1 MAPARS
7 DARANRDALLTAASR
22 LFADVGAGVPL
33 DAIARAAGVSIA
45 TLYRH
50 FPNREALVVEVYRSE
65 IDRLGDTDGILRESD
80 TAAEALAVWVRRFID
95 YADTKQV
102 LGEVIHALPD
112 DERPSA
118 RATVTAAITRLLDA
132 GRRDGSLRDDVDADD
147 LLLMFGG
154 VWSLPEDSRRRERV
168 DRLAAFVLEGLRRNA

>member
-1 MAPARS
+1 MSPARS
-7 DARANRDALLTAASR
+7 DARANRESLVRAAAA
-22 LFADVGAGVPL
+22 LFAEVGATVPL
-33 DAIARAAGVSIA
+33 DAIARRAGVSIA

-50 FPNREALVVEVYRSE
+50 FPSREALVVEVYRSE
-65 IDRLGDTDGILRESD
+65 IERLGDTDGILQESN
-80 TAAEALAVWVRRFID
+80 TAAQALAVWVRRFID

-118 RATVTAAITRLLDA
+118 RATVTGAIDRLLDA

-147 LLLMFGG
+147 VLLMFGG
-154 VWSLPEDSRRRERV
+154 VWSLPEDFRRRERV
-168 DRLAAFVLEGLRRNA
+168 DRLAAFVIDGLRGNA